1 MRLWACRLTPG
12 RRWGEV
18 AGMSQDQS
26 PSAQARLGRYLLF
39 KSLKKGGM
47 ARVFLAIDPERPD
60 ELLAIKTLL
69 PKLRSERVYREMFAS
84 EGKVGVRLDHPHI
97 VRTVDH
103 GIERGTPFIAMEFI
117 FGFDVSTIL
126 RTLRGAEREMPVALA
141 VALARDVA
149 DGLHHAHNLCDEF
162 GRPLDIVNRDVSP
175 GNIMVG
181 FEGRVRLIDFG
192 IAQTTIDVKSQ
203 IGSIKGK
210 ISYMA
215 PEQVR
220 GLPVDHRVDL
230 FGLGTVLYEML
241 TGVQPFHDEG
251 DFATM
256 EKVRRAEFDPP
267 SALNR
272 AVDPAL
278 EAIVARALAREAHD
292 RYPQAGELRDDL
304 TRWLAERGEEIGP
317 AAFSAFM
324 RGLFAERIDEM
335 TADIE
340 AAKRAAVGAP
350 GSLPAAP
357 VSTASGSLR
366 LISEDMLDE
375 FVGLGTDTELPRPR
389 AASASAP
396 PQVSA
401 PPGKGSWRWAL
412 LAVAAVAVGGLL
424 WALWGM

>member
-1 MRLWACRLTPG
+1 MT
-12 RRWGEV
+12 
-18 AGMSQDQS
+18 DS
-26 PSAQARLGRYLLF
+26 PHAQAHLGRYLLF

-60 ELLAIKTLL
+60 ELLAVKTLL
-69 PKLRSERVYREMFAS
+69 PKLRNERVYREMFAS
-84 EGKVGVRLDHPHI
+84 EGKVGVRLQHPHI
-97 VRTVDH
+97 VRTLDH
-103 GIERGTPFIAMEFI
+103 GVERGTPYIAMEFI

-126 RTLRGAEREMPVALA
+126 RTLRTAEREMPVPLA

-149 DGLHHAHNLCDEF
+149 DALHYAHALVDES
-162 GRPLDIVNRDVSP
+162 GRSLDIVNRDVSP

-241 TGVQPFHDEG
+241 TGLQPFHDEG

-256 EKVRRAEFDPP
+256 EKVREAVFDPA
-267 SALNR
+267 SGLNR
-272 AVDPAL
+272 AVDARL
-278 EAIVARALAREAHD
+278 DAIVAKALAREVAD
-292 RYPQAGELRDDL
+292 RYGQAGAMRDDL
-304 TRWLAERGEEIGP
+304 AAWLAARGEVVGP
-317 AAFSAFM
+317 EVFAGFM
-324 RGLFAERIDEM
+324 RRLFEQRIGEM

-340 AAKRAAVGAP
+340 AAKRAAVGGAGP
-350 GSLPAAP
+350 GVPSR

-366 LISEDMLDE
+366 LISDDMLDE
-375 FVGLGTDTELPRPR
+375 FVGLTTDTDLPPAR
-389 AASASAP
+389 AAAAAASRPAGSAQKRSGGRAAGGR
-396 PQVSA
+396 SR
-401 PPGKGSWRWAL
+401 WMWAL
-412 LAVAAVAVGGLL
+412 VVVGAAAVGGLL
-424 WALWGM
+424 WALGGM